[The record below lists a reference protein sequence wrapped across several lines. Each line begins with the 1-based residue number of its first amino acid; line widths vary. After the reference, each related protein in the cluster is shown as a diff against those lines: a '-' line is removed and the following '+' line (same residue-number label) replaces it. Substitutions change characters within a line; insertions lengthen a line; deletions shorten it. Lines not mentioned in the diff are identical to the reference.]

1 MSDSYRIGSVEI
13 PYRGVLEH
21 EPWRVDWFNAL
32 RWFDAKNSSKP
43 RFGTGFRPSDEVL
56 RVSQPPSLQFA
67 PSAVSGFAY
76 DHNGRARIEQLGFGL
91 FGPNGPLPL
100 HLTEHVRSLS
110 ALDKDESLCAFVDI
124 FHHRFA
130 LLFYRA
136 WASAQSAASLD
147 RDDEDRFG
155 TYVGSLIG
163 YGEEAAAGRDAVPDR
178 ARRFMAGHLVR
189 TTRNPEGLKSILTSF
204 FGCPVRVEEWV
215 VNWLELAPEDQSAL
229 GSIAAH
235 SGLGTGAVCGKR
247 VPDRRH
253 RFRLHAGALS
263 IADYRRFLP
272 AGDWHVA
279 VRDWVRNYIGFE
291 LSWDLRL
298 VLRRE
303 EVPQTAL
310 GGGERLGWTT
320 WLGAGHHDAD
330 RGDLVLDCERT
341 GGNAG
346 AAGASVSQSRIQ

>member
-1 MSDSYRIGSVEI
+1 MSESRAVRAGEI
-13 PYRGVLEH
+13 PYRRVLES

-32 RWFDAKNSSKP
+32 RWFDARHSDKP
-43 RFGTGFRPSDEVL
+43 RFGRAFRPGDESI

-67 PSAVSGFAY
+67 PAAVSGFGHDRA
-76 DHNGRARIEQLGFGL
+76 GRVRIEQLGFGL

-110 ALDKDESLCAFVDI
+110 ALDKDESLCAFVDM

-130 LLFYRA
+130 MLFYRA
-136 WASAQSAASLD
+136 WASSQSAASLD

-155 TYVGSLIG
+155 TYVASLIG
-163 YGEEAAAGRDAVPDR
+163 YGEAAATGRDAVPDR

-189 TTRNPEGLKSILTSF
+189 TTRNPEGLKSILSSY
-204 FGCPVRVEEWV
+204 FGCPFRVEEWV
-215 VNWLELAPEDQSAL
+215 AHWLELAPEDQSAL
-229 GSIAAH
+229 GSVAAH
-235 SGLGTGAVCGKR
+235 SGLGTGAVCGRR

-253 RFRLHAGALS
+253 RFRLHAGPLS
-263 IADYRRFLP
+263 IAEYRRFLP
-272 AGDWHVA
+272 AGDWHRA

-298 VLRRE
+298 VLRRD
-303 EVPQTAL
+303 EVPRTRL

-320 WLGAGHHDAD
+320 WLGTRLHEAD
-330 RGDLVLDCERT
+330 RGDLVLDCERS
-341 GGNAG
+341 GSAVRS
-346 AAGASVSQSRIQ
+346 ADASGTHSEIY